1 MKTCQLLLLGCLLA
15 GALALPSTLQS
26 KDPRKPPPEDKKP
39 PPEEKKPEPE
49 ENNRGPE
56 GKKPPPEKRKPAP
69 KGDTGVPSPRSDALS
84 CGSHVVAEGSTA
96 VIESPN
102 YPSNYPNDEDCVY
115 TLTTDTGKD
124 LELSCEAFDL
134 ESHSQCRYDWLRVN
148 GIKYCG
154 SSGPST
160 VAAPQLD
167 IDFHSDYSVVRS
179 GYRCTVTVVE
189 PTVVPAGSQLS
200 CGRSRL
206 ALGQHTITDGDG
218 DYSNDVDCYYQ
229 LYADQA
235 GDQLS
240 VTCSQFDV
248 ESHSSC
254 AYDWLSLNGNKFCG
268 SNGPSSVAAIDQM
281 AIHWHTDYSV
291 VRSGFVCAVTVG
303 EASPPTTTAA
313 PPPPADNCACGNVNR
328 ASRIVG
334 GVETEANE
342 YPWQAGLVSTGDN
355 RTWCG
360 GTVINSRYVLTAA
373 HCTAGTSAGSI
384 QVLLRE
390 HLINQDDGEIRFNI
404 AQIKNHPNYNSG
416 TNANDF
422 SLLKLATA
430 IIFPADN
437 KIAPACLP
445 TASNDFVGADAIVTG
460 FGTTSPDGPQA
471 TTLREVTVPV
481 ISNSACQSAY
491 SDYSITSN
499 MLCAGLLG
507 TGGKDSCQGDSGGP
521 LVSLENNRY
530 SLIGVVSWGIGCADP
545 NYPGVYARVTDA
557 LSWISANA
565 ADGEYC
571 SDPAAN

>member
-1 MKTCQLLLLGCLLA
+1 MPGNRPLRTRSRL
-15 GALALPSTLQS
+15 
-26 KDPRKPPPEDKKP
+26 
-39 PPEEKKPEPE
+39 PEEKKPEPE
-49 ENNRGPE
+49 
-56 GKKPPPEKRKPAP
+56 GKKPPPEERKPAP
-69 KGDTGVPSPRSDALS
+69 KGDTGVPSPRSGALS
-84 CGSHVVAEGSTA
+84 CDSHVVAEGSTV

-102 YPSNYPNDEDCVY
+102 YPSNYPNYEDCVY

-160 VAAPQLD
+160 MAAPQLD

-200 CGRSRL
+200 CATTST
-206 ALGQHTITDGDG
+206 A
-218 DYSNDVDCYYQ
+218 YYQ

-254 AYDWLSLNGNKFCG
+254 AYDWLSVDGNKFCG
-268 SNGPSSVAAIDQM
+268 SNGPSGVAAIDQM

-303 EASPPTTTAA
+303 EASASDHHGRAA
-313 PPPPADNCACGNVNR
+313 
-328 ASRIVG
+328 
-334 GVETEANE
+334 
-342 YPWQAGLVSTGDN
+342 
-355 RTWCG
+355 
-360 GTVINSRYVLTAA
+360 AA
-373 HCTAGTSAGSI
+373 LRQLRLRQRSI

-416 TNANDF
+416 TYANDF

-430 IIFPADN
+430 II
-437 KIAPACLP
+437 LP
-445 TASNDFVGADAIVTG
+445 RR
-460 FGTTSPDGPQA
+460 Q
-471 TTLREVTVPV
+471 
-481 ISNSACQSAY
+481 
-491 SDYSITSN
+491 
-499 MLCAGLLG
+499 
-507 TGGKDSCQGDSGGP
+507 
-521 LVSLENNRY
+521 
-530 SLIGVVSWGIGCADP
+530 
-545 NYPGVYARVTDA
+545 
-557 LSWISANA
+557 
-565 ADGEYC
+565 
-571 SDPAAN
+571 